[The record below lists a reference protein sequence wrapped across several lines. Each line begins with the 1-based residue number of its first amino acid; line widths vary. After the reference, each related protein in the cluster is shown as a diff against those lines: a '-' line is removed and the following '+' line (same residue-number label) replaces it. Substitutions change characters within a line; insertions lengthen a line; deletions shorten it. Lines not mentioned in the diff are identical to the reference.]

1 MKIKLF
7 VITTLAAACTL
18 ASGCAT
24 QTNTESEFGNSVRAV
39 TASQIYDMG
48 AALYPDKEAITGGNG
63 DRLEKV
69 VNVHS
74 GNVSA
79 PSSVETPIS
88 LNTSS
93 SSQSGSR

>member
-7 VITTLAAACTL
+7 VITTLATGCAL

-24 QTNTESEFGNSVRAV
+24 QTDTESDFGNSVRAV
-39 TASQIYDMG
+39 TASQTYDMG

-74 GNVSA
+74 GNVSS
-79 PSSVETPIS
+79 PSTVAKPIS
-88 LNTSS
+88 LNTSG
-93 SSQSGSR
+93 SQSGSR